1 MLRPPCHLRKTY
13 LRANQ
18 VQNGV
23 EEHPDGATQLAWAL
37 LAQPVFADHES
48 RDRVLSDSGI
58 EVLLVVLLLGAAI
71 VTMGAFAA
79 GILWWER
86 QDSDPADPET
96 PA

>member
-1 MLRPPCHLRKTY
+1 MTLALS
-13 LRANQ
+13 A
-18 VQNGV
+18 
-23 EEHPDGATQLAWAL
+23 GATLVAWAL

-48 RDRVLSDSGI
+48 RDRVLSDSGM
-58 EVLLVVLLLGAAI
+58 EVLLVVLVLGAAI

-86 QDSDPADPET
+86 QDSDPSDPET